1 MTQEDYER
9 WMRVAI
15 EAGRANPINPYGCS
29 IVDITRGEVL
39 ETGVNHANEDPTN
52 HGETDAIRKLI
63 AKTSPNLPNF
73 RNLILF
79 TTGEPCC
86 MCMAYILYC
95 GFKEVIYGVSF
106 PDFLPYWSG
115 SINLRC
121 REVLARIGTPGA
133 AEPQLPGCIVT
144 GPFLEEECKQ
154 LWPALSK
161 K

>member
-1 MTQEDYER
+1 MSVQDYEK

-15 EAGRANPINPYGCS
+15 EAGKENPSNPYGCS
-29 IVDITRGEVL
+29 IVDLASGEVV
-39 ETGVNHANEDPTN
+39 ETGVNHSQLDPTN

-73 RNLILF
+73 RNMVLF
-79 TTGEPCC
+79 TTD
-86 MCMAYILYC
+86 ILYC
-95 GFKEVIYGVSF
+95 GFKEVVYGVGF
-106 PDFLPYWSG
+106 PDFLPYWAG

-144 GPFLEEECKQ
+144 GPFLEDECKE
-154 LWPALSK
+154 LWPALAK
-161 K
+161 AKAG